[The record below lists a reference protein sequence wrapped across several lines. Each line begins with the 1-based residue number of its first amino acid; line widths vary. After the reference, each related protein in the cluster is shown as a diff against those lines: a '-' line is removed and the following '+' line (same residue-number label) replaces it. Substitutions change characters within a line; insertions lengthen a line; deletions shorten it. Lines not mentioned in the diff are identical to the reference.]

1 MFVAIFGLLI
11 KTFYRESTDEADSVL
26 ALFLSSLSR
35 VGPFSRSQSLD
46 MTLLSYKMSSNVWY
60 I

>member
-46 MTLLSYKMSSNVWY
+46 MTLLSYKMSSNV
-60 I
+60 